1 MFAGKRAQLDWRSLA
16 IVVAAATVPYLNAL
30 GAGFAFDD
38 DLVIRQNPV
47 ITGAFDLRGILGPHN
62 YPVVVYRPLT
72 VLTYALN
79 ERVAPGYAPLF
90 HAVNLVLHVGV
101 TLLVFQLGLQLCRAR
116 SVALIAAVLFG
127 VHPIHTEAV
136 TGIVGRAEL
145 LAAFFGLLTLVW
157 TISAADD
164 NNRKSGRDALAL
176 LAFTAAVF
184 CKESALTVLPLIPL
198 CRAVRRG
205 GRLWPALWR
214 ELRSGHWLPFLVVS
228 GLFLATRTYV
238 IGTLTVPDRP
248 LPLDNVLAY
257 VPAVVRIRTALAV
270 LCDYA
275 SLLVMPVV
283 LSADYSW
290 RAVTPVAS
298 WFSLRPLVGL
308 GLVIGSI
315 TVFLRSNRRSPALG
329 VLAIFPLVTLS
340 LASNLVIPI
349 GTVKAERLLYL
360 PSVGCVLLA
369 GVLLQQFRP
378 KRAWLRA
385 GLVALITVTF
395 AARTWARNGDWQ
407 NNLTL
412 FEAAVE
418 AEPESAKAHHDL
430 GVTLRELGR
439 FDEANIQFR
448 EALRAYPAYAESAFC
463 IGQIY
468 RIKGLDNGAIAWYR
482 KALAIAPDHPR
493 ANENLCSLLVRR
505 NEYAAAEAAC
515 RHGLRFAP
523 ADARLLKGLGA
534 SLIGLEDQTRGVAVL
549 RRSLALNP
557 DDQELRSA
565 LAHLEGGPP
574 PPG

>member
-1 MFAGKRAQLDWRSLA
+1 MFAGKRAHLDWPSLA

-38 DLVIRQNPV
+38 GLVIRQNPV
-47 ITGAFDLRGILGPHN
+47 ITGAFDLGGIFGPPH
-62 YPVVVYRPLT
+62 YPVDLYRPLT

-164 NNRKSGRDALAL
+164 QNRTSGRDGLAL

-205 GRLWPALWR
+205 GRFWPALWH
-214 ELRSGHWLPFLVVS
+214 ELRTGHWLPFLIVS

-238 IGTLTVPDRP
+238 IGTLTLPDRP

-257 VPAVVRIRTALAV
+257 TPAMVRIRTAFAV
-270 LCDYA
+270 LSDYA
-275 SLLVMPVV
+275 SLLAMPIV

-290 RAVTPVAS
+290 RAVSPVSS
-298 WFSLRPLVGL
+298 WFSLRPLLGL
-308 GLVIGSI
+308 GLVVGSI
-315 TVFLRSNRRSPALG
+315 VLFLRSGRRNPALG

-360 PSVGCVLLA
+360 PSVGCALLA
-369 GVLLQQFRP
+369 ASLLQGLRP
-378 KRAWLRA
+378 KRAWLQA
-385 GLVALITVTF
+385 AVVALIAIAF
-395 AARTWARNGDWQ
+395 AARTWARNLDWQ

-412 FEAAVE
+412 FQAAVE
-418 AEPESAKAHHDL
+418 AEPESAKAHHNL
-430 GVTLRELGR
+430 GVTLQELGR
-439 FDEANIQFR
+439 ADEANIQFR
-448 EALRAYPAYAESAFC
+448 EALRVFPGYAESAFC

-468 RIKGLDNGAIAWYR
+468 QAKGLDNGAISWYR
-482 KALAIAPDHPR
+482 KALAIAPSNPR
-493 ANENLCSLLVRR
+493 ANENLCSLLLRR
-505 NEYAAAEAAC
+505 NDYAAAEAAC

-523 ADARLLKGLGA
+523 ADAGLLKGVGA
-534 SLIGLEDQTRGVAVL
+534 SLLGLGDQARGVAVL

-565 LAHLEGGPP
+565 LAHLEGGRLPS
-574 PPG
+574 G

>member
-1 MFAGKRAQLDWRSLA
+1 MFAGKRAHLDWRSLA
-16 IVVAAATVPYLNAL
+16 IVVTAATAPYLNGLA
-30 GAGFAFDD
+30 AGFAFDD
-38 DLVIRQNPV
+38 GLVIRQNPV
-47 ITGAFDLRGILGPHN
+47 ITGAFDLGAILGPPH
-62 YPVVVYRPLT
+62 YPVNLYRPLT

-79 ERVAPGYAPLF
+79 ERIAPGNAALF
-90 HAVNLVLHVGV
+90 HAVNLVLHAGA

-157 TISAADD
+157 TISGADEQ
-164 NNRKSGRDALAL
+164 NRKAGRDALAL

-198 CRAVRRG
+198 SRAARRG
-205 GRLWPALWR
+205 GLWPALWR
-214 ELRSGHWLPFLVVS
+214 ELRSGHWLPFLIVS

-238 IGTLTVPDRP
+238 IGTLTLPDRP

-257 VPAVVRIRTALAV
+257 TPAMVRIRTALAV
-270 LCDYA
+270 LSDYA
-275 SLLVMPVV
+275 SLLAMPVV

-298 WFSLRPLVGL
+298 WFSLRPLLGL
-308 GLVIGSI
+308 GLVMGS
-315 TVFLRSNRRSPALG
+315 VALFLRSSRRNAALG
-329 VLAIFPLVTLS
+329 LFAIFPLVTLS

-360 PSVGCVLLA
+360 PSVGCALLA
-369 GVLLQQFRP
+369 GLLLQGFRP
-378 KRAWLRA
+378 KRAWLQ
-385 GLVALITVTF
+385 GGVVAFITIAF
-395 AARTWARNGDWQ
+395 AARTWVRNRDWQ
-407 NNLTL
+407 NDLTL
-412 FEAAVE
+412 FQAAVK
-418 AEPESAKAHHDL
+418 AEPDSAKAHHNL
-430 GVTLRELGR
+430 GVTLQELGR

-448 EALRAYPAYAESAFC
+448 EALRVFPGYAESAFC

-468 RIKGLDNGAIAWYR
+468 QAKGLDNGAISWYR
-482 KALAIAPDHPR
+482 KALAIAPSNPR
-493 ANENLCSLLVRR
+493 ANENLCSLLLRR
-505 NEYAAAEAAC
+505 NEFAAAEAAC

-523 ADARLLKGLGA
+523 ADAGLLKGLGA
-534 SLIGLEDQTRGVAVL
+534 SFIGLDDQARGVAVL

-565 LAHLEGGPP
+565 LAHLEGGPLP
-574 PPG
+574 SG